1 MNMNAH
7 SRRLR
12 TAVGLGLLAAGLALG
27 GCSAAGG
34 ELSFVG
40 PQVEGIREFHVVTV
54 AEGGG
59 VRLLSDIGG
68 LGSTLLWLPDGQRAV
83 VYREVERDYYLAD
96 TEAGSLGECLT
107 CAAEGLTGPAV
118 SPDGTQI
125 AWSGPEGIYLQDLQD
140 GGLAQL
146 AGLERP
152 GWISWSPDG
161 KQVAFGARVGSLQI
175 YRLEVGSGEILQ
187 LTHDV
192 GEAAAEAFAPAW
204 SPRGGEIAFHA
215 LDADGLHLMLVQA
228 SGEGLR
234 KLADWV
240 NTEEIY
246 DPGLQAPPVWS
257 PDGEALLWAGAGAPA
272 DASLDLFVVNA
283 DGSGLN
289 NLTHSPGDDWDPAWS
304 PDGKLIAFITERDG
318 DQEIYVMNAD
328 GSGARNVSQLPTTPE
343 TNPAWRP

>member
-12 TAVGLGLLAAGLALG
+12 TAIGLGLLAAGLALG

-59 VRLLSDIGG
+59 VRLLSGIGG

-96 TEAGSLGECLT
+96 IEAGSLGECLT

-175 YRLEVGSGEILQ
+175 YRLEVESGEILQ
-187 LTHDV
+187 LTHAV
-192 GEAAAEAFAPAW
+192 GEAAVEAFAPAW
-204 SPRGGEIAFHA
+204 SPRGDEIAFHA

-234 KLADWV
+234 KLADWA
-240 NTEEIY
+240 NADEIY

-257 PDGEALLWAGAGAPA
+257 PDGEALLWAGAAA
-272 DASLDLFVVNA
+272 DASLDLFVVDV
-283 DGSGLN
+283 DGSGPS
-289 NLTHSPGDDWDPAWS
+289 NLTNSPGDDWDPAWS
-304 PDGKLIAFITERDG
+304 PDGKFIAFITERDG
-318 DQEIYVMNAD
+318 DQEIYVMNSD
-328 GSGARNVSQLPTTPE
+328 GSDGRNVSQLPTTPE